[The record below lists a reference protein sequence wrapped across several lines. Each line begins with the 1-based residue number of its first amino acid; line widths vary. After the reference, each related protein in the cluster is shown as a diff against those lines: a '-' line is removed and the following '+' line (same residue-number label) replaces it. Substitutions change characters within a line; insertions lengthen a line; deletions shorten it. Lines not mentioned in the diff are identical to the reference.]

1 MARIAPMRADLKG
14 ARTMNILAKFFYT
27 IVLSIGTYVMT
38 ASAVHAEIYPFQAKY
53 AVYYKDVKFGSGERT
68 LRRLKGDSYKLTT
81 QASVL
86 FGTGDYKNNSWF
98 NFKDNV
104 LTTGRYEHETSV
116 MGFGE
121 ISSASFEDN
130 GDILM
135 DFEDGHVEIKSKPDV
150 MDVGAMTI
158 LVQND
163 LKLGKTTLSYEWIFE
178 KKLET
183 IQFEVIQ
190 EETINTIFGDMT
202 AVKVKEVKKKKNR
215 ATYYWFIPKLDYQLA
230 RVEVYKHG
238 VRKSFLKLTA
248 LTFQ

>member
-1 MARIAPMRADLKG
+1 MD
-14 ARTMNILAKFFYT
+14 ILTKLFYT
-27 IVLSIGTYVMT
+27 AVLSIGTYAMS

-53 AVYYKDVKFGSGERT
+53 AVYYKDVRFGSGERT
-68 LRRLKGDSYKLTT
+68 LRRLNGDSYKITT

-86 FGTGDYKNNSWF
+86 FGTGDYTNNSWF

-104 LTTGRYEHETSV
+104 LTTDRYEHETSV
-116 MGFGE
+116 MGFGDV
-121 ISSASFEDN
+121 SSASFEDN

-158 LVQND
+158 VVQND
-163 LKLGKTTLSYEWIFE
+163 LKLGKTAFSYEWVFE

-183 IQFEVIQ
+183 IAFEVVQ
-190 EETINTIFGDMT
+190 EETINTIYGDMI

-215 ATYYWFIPKLDYQLA
+215 ATYYWFVPKLDYQLA
-230 RVEVYKHG
+230 QVEVYKHG
-238 VRKSFLKLTA
+238 VRKSYLKLTA

>member
-1 MARIAPMRADLKG
+1 MKVFSHLLHLI
-14 ARTMNILAKFFYT
+14 ILS
-27 IVLSIGTYVMT
+27 VGTYVMT
-38 ASAVHAEIYPFQAKY
+38 VSAAQAELYPFQAKY
-53 AVYYKDVKFGSGERT
+53 AVYYKDVRFGSGERT
-68 LRRLKGDSYKLTT
+68 LRRLNGDSYKLTT

-86 FGTGDYKNNSWF
+86 LGTGDYENNSWF

-104 LTTGRYEHETSV
+104 LTTDRYEHETWV

-135 DFEDGHVEIKSKPDV
+135 DFEDRHVEIKSRPNV
-150 MDVGAMTI
+150 MDVGALTI

-163 LKLGKTTLSYEWIFE
+163 LKLGKTALSYEWIFE

-183 IQFEVIQ
+183 IQFEVVQ
-190 EETINTIFGDMT
+190 KETINTIFGDML
-202 AVKVKEVKKKKNR
+202 AVKIKEIKKKKNR

-230 RVEVYKHG
+230 QVEVYKRG
-238 VRKSFLKLTA
+238 KRKSFLKLTD

>member
-1 MARIAPMRADLKG
+1 MKIFSHL
-14 ARTMNILAKFFYT
+14 IYVIIF
-27 IVLSIGTYVMT
+27 SIGAYVM
-38 ASAVHAEIYPFQAKY
+38 AVSAAQAEVYPFQAKY
-53 AVYYKDVKFGSGERT
+53 AVYYKDVKFGDGERT
-68 LRRLKGDSYKLTT
+68 LRRLNGDNYKLTT
-81 QASVL
+81 EASVL
-86 FGTGDYKNNSWF
+86 FGTGDYVNNSWF

-104 LTTGRYEHETSV
+104 LTADRYEHETSV
-116 MGFGE
+116 MGFGT

-150 MDVGAMTI
+150 MDVGALTI

-163 LKLGKTTLSYEWIFE
+163 LKLGKTALSYEWVFE

-183 IQFEVIQ
+183 IQFEVVQ
-190 EETINTIFGDMT
+190 HETINTIFGNMT
-202 AVKVKEVKKKKNR
+202 AIKVKEIKKKKNR
-215 ATYYWFIPKLDYQLA
+215 ATYYWFIPKLDYALA

-238 VRKSFLKLTA
+238 KRKSFLKLTA

>member
-1 MARIAPMRADLKG
+1 MKALS
-14 ARTMNILAKFFYT
+14 TLFYT
-27 IVLSIGTYVMT
+27 IVFSIGAYAMT
-38 ASAVHAEIYPFQAKY
+38 TSAVQAEIYPFQAKY
-53 AVYYKDVKFGSGERT
+53 AVYYKDVKFGNGERT
-68 LRRLKGDSYKLTT
+68 LRRLNGDSYKLTT

-86 FGTGDYKNNSWF
+86 LGTGDYVNNSWF

-104 LTTGRYEHETSV
+104 LTTDRYEHETSV

-135 DFEDGHVEIKSKPDV
+135 EFESGHVEIKSKPDV

-163 LKLGKTTLSYEWIFE
+163 LKLGKTALSYEWVFE

-183 IQFEVIQ
+183 IAFEVVK

-202 AVKVKEVKKKKNR
+202 AIKVKEIKKKKNR

-230 RVEVYKHG
+230 QVEVYKHG

-248 LTFQ
+248 LTF

>member
-1 MARIAPMRADLKG
+1 
-14 ARTMNILAKFFYT
+14 MNAFAKFFYS
-27 IVLSIGTYVMT
+27 IALCIGTYAMIVS
-38 ASAVHAEIYPFQAKY
+38 SAQAEIYPFQAKY
-53 AVYYKDVKFGSGERT
+53 AVYYKDVKFGSGERI
-68 LRRLKGDSYKLTT
+68 LRRLNGDSYKLTT

-98 NFKDNV
+98 SFKDNI
-104 LTTGRYEHETSV
+104 LTTDRYEHETSV
-116 MGFGE
+116 MGFGN

-135 DFEDGHVEIKSKPDV
+135 DFKDGHVEIKSKPDV

-158 LVQND
+158 VVQND
-163 LKLGKTTLSYEWIFE
+163 LKLGKTAFSYEWIFE

-183 IQFEVIQ
+183 IQFEVVQ
-190 EETINTIFGDMT
+190 KETINTIFGDMT

-215 ATYYWFIPKLDYQLA
+215 ATYYWFIPKLDYQLGQ
-230 RVEVYKHG
+230 VEVYKHG
-238 VRKSFLKLTA
+238 VRKSYLKLTD